1 MAEAEYKGARKD
13 ELIQILGK
21 GRAKLGMFEGDLQEG
36 ELEIGQAAAL
46 INRIRPASEILAE
59 IWQEFLIEKERITK
73 LDF

>member
-1 MAEAEYKGARKD
+1 
-13 ELIQILGK
+13 
-21 GRAKLGMFEGDLQEG
+21 MFEGDLQEG
-36 ELEIGQAAAL
+36 ELEIGQEAAL